1 MAPLDDV
8 LAYAARGW
16 QCFPLKPKSKEPAT
30 RRGFYDAT
38 SNPATLRRWFERF
51 PYNVGV
57 RTGTASGIAVV
68 DIDATEGF
76 ASLAELEF
84 EHGRLPQTLASNT
97 GNGRHYWFQI
107 DAPIPCS
114 TGKLGAG
121 IDVKADLGY
130 VATPQSIHPNGN
142 FYTWID
148 FSVVPA
154 PMPEWLMQLA
164 CKKPAPAISER
175 ALQSIVRPKPNGES
189 DVYGRAALDREIQ
202 ILSAAL
208 PGTRNTNLNRSA
220 FKLFQLVAGGEL
232 DREDVERALLEACIA
247 NKLATDDGWPS
258 VRATIQSGARA
269 GMEHPRRRG
278 TT

>member
-1 MAPLDDV
+1 
-8 LAYAARGW
+8 
-16 QCFPLKPKSKEPAT
+16 
-30 RRGFYDAT
+30 
-38 SNPATLRRWFERF
+38 
-51 PYNVGV
+51 
-57 RTGTASGIAVV
+57 
-68 DIDATEGF
+68 
-76 ASLAELEF
+76 
-84 EHGRLPQTLASNT
+84 
-97 GNGRHYWFQI
+97 
-107 DAPIPCS
+107 
-114 TGKLGAG
+114 
-121 IDVKADLGY
+121 
-130 VATPQSIHPNGN
+130 
-142 FYTWID
+142 
-148 FSVVPA
+148 
-154 PMPEWLMQLA
+154 MQLA